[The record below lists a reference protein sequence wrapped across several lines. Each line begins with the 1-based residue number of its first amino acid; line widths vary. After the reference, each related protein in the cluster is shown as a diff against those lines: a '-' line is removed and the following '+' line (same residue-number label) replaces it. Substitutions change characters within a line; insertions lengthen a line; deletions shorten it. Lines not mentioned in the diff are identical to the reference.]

1 MVHNFNSGL
10 TGLPMDPVA
19 PVNAATS
26 AHSVT
31 IQVHPTVASPF
42 ETLPESPHR
51 KPLSMWPGMYHSPVT
66 DALWKARSSIY
77 ESLWAPPLDGPPQ
90 QSIITRTPE
99 ESRVSITYN
108 FTSDYIL
115 REQYRNA
122 WNECQIGR
130 IMEDLDALAGTIAV
144 KVMSLFELKQD
155 ILIFFLRLKVGK
167 RS

>member
-1 MVHNFNSGL
+1 MPYFYSGPA
-10 TGLPMDPVA
+10 GSPMDPVTPLNVSPSA
-19 PVNAATS
+19 SSITIPVR
-26 AHSVT
+26 
-31 IQVHPTVASPF
+31 PTVASPF
-42 ETLPESPHR
+42 ETPPESPHR

-77 ESLWAPPLDGPPQ
+77 ESLWPPPSLDGPPQ
-90 QSIITRTPE
+90 QKIITRTPE

-130 IMEDLDALAGTIAV
+130 VMEDLDALAGTIAV
-144 KVMSLFELKQD
+144 KVTTCFSLK
-155 ILIFFLRLKVGK
+155 
-167 RS
+167 